1 MVLIYFWWTIRLTLP
16 ICSSVNFDALFR
28 LVLYYFYYYYYYYY
42 YIIIIIII
50 IWIIRLR
57 RIISLSC
64 ENGHYNRTWQNDL
77 PEEKLEGLY
86 ENKVTKSRLYRDEKL
101 GHFTK
106 FKFRNE
112 QRYSRSFFIFGKQML
127 KEISQQLYSA
137 KQSTLLVTQK
147 VCLLVH
153 FHKC

>member
-1 MVLIYFWWTIRLTLP
+1 MNNPPDFTYLLL
-16 ICSSVNFDALFR
+16 L
-28 LVLYYFYYYYYYYY
+28 LLLLL
-42 YIIIIIII
+42 
-50 IWIIRLR
+50 WIIRLR
-57 RIISLSC
+57 RSICLSG
-64 ENGHYNRTWQNDL
+64 ENGHYNRTWQNYL
-77 PEEKLEGLY
+77 LEEKLERLY
-86 ENKVTKSRLYRDEKL
+86 ENKVTESRLYRDEKL

-106 FKFRNE
+106 FKFRIE
-112 QRYSRSFFIFGKQML
+112 QGYSRSFFIFGKQML